1 MPDIRWL
8 LGLALALGL
17 AIGAGAVALNAL
29 EDNSSIVETRT
40 ERLVYD
46 GHNCRVYQVVF
57 GNADGN
63 EIIYVT
69 TPHRD
74 SNGRQRAVKSCS
86 VTN

>member
-17 AIGAGAVALNAL
+17 AIGAGAMALNAL
-29 EDNSSIVETRT
+29 EEPSVVETRT
-40 ERLVYD
+40 EHLVYD
-46 GHNCRVYQVVF
+46 GHNCRVYQVVIR
-57 GNADGN
+57 NADGTN
-63 EIIYVT
+63 VIYVT

-74 SNGRQRAVKSCS
+74 SNGRQRAVASCA